1 MHVLENRL
9 PPPLVMLAFALALW
23 LAARALPPPVIPYPV
38 RFAMTA
44 LLSVAAAAF
53 MLPALTAFARAG
65 TTVNPIAIDTASAL
79 VTTGSYR
86 ISRNPMYVGLTL
98 LLAAWAVGL
107 GSAWLLAGPLLYALF
122 ITRFQ
127 IVPEEKALDRLFGA
141 EFVAYKAR
149 VRRWL

>member
-1 MHVLENRL
+1 MHALENRL

-23 LAARALPPPVIPYPV
+23 LAARALPPPIIPYPV
-38 RFAMTA
+38 RFTMTA

-53 MLPALTAFARAG
+53 LLPALKAFARAG

-127 IVPEEKALDRLFGA
+127 IVPEERVMQARFGD
-141 EFVAYKAR
+141 AYTAYR
-149 VRRWL
+149 QQVRRWL